1 MQHEAQLKAAYVG
14 EGDINEPNCY
24 NYSSYFKHIEPLYSK
39 ADIVAANIETNFAPP
54 PYSGYPTFC
63 SPSSLV
69 KQIVESGFNLL
80 FTANNHIL
88 DRGRVGVESTIELYQ
103 QLGVDYIGVYRNSA
117 EAATNHPLIVEKG
130 EFRVAFLNY
139 TYGTNG
145 VPIPKPFVVNTL
157 DSVRIKRELKELR
170 KLKELRD
177 PIERVD
183 LIIASFHW
191 GEEYVT
197 TPSKE
202 QLIWEKFLY
211 RNGVDIIIGHHP
223 HVPQPVKV

>member
-1 MQHEAQLKAAYVG
+1 MVLSLFTYFQLFTALWPREKDTLTMFFIGDIMQHEAQLKAAYVG

-177 PIERVD
+177 P
-183 LIIASFHW
+183 
-191 GEEYVT
+191 
-197 TPSKE
+197 
-202 QLIWEKFLY
+202 Y
-211 RNGVDIIIGHHP
+211 RESRSNYRLVSLGRGVCDNP
-223 HVPQPVKV
+223 F